1 MCMKSLGDRIKMQ
14 MLIQQDWN
22 GAWDKELQDEAYA
35 ASPQDHVL
43 HTWELNTLSSMTLL
57 KIMKINLKQT
67 PIPTSFNFYGFMRLI
82 WGRDCY

>member
-22 GAWDKELQDEAYA
+22 GAWDKELQGEAYA

-43 HTWELNTLSSMTLL
+43 HTWEL
-57 KIMKINLKQT
+57 T
-67 PIPTSFNFYGFMRLI
+67 PLALWHCLR
-82 WGRDCY
+82 